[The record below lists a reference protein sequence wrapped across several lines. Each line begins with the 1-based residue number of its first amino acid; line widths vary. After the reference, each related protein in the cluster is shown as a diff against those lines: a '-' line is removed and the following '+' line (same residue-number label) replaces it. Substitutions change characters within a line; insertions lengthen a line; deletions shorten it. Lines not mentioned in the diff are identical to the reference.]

1 MCGNIIVCALTSYR
15 KIDGQFYGNTVF
27 LPCNLWLL
35 DGTWNSQT
43 RSIFPAIILKGG
55 IGFTG
60 YLTGSRSHYWLA
72 NSLNYQLFIYQH
84 LGLRDRPTEQLVN
97 KMTKLVTKSTFERR
111 PDWLTD
117 LLFDVVTVLYFLRWL
132 NWQFVW
138 VAPTDWLRCFDVVSD
153 FLLGQQTNKL
163 FCWGTL

>member
-1 MCGNIIVCALTSYR
+1 MTVRWNVKLADTFNFSNYC
-15 KIDGQFYGNTVF
+15 ID
-27 LPCNLWLL
+27 
-35 DGTWNSQT
+35 
-43 RSIFPAIILKGG
+43 
-55 IGFTG
+55 FTG

-72 NSLNYQLFIYQH
+72 NSLNYQLFIYQP

-117 LLFDVVTVLYFLRWL
+117 CLFDLVTVLYFLRWL

-163 FCWGTL
+163 FCWGKLETDWLNGRNTLKLTGWLTDWLTVWLAYWLI